1 MKATRSRATALVG
14 AVALGL
20 AGLTAMTVGGTA
32 HAAAPAP
39 LVAPTVSWGPCSD
52 VVLVKAGASCGT
64 LDVPIDWDNPAG
76 GVEHLALSK
85 VAATHDCHGIILSN
99 PGGPGGSGLELP
111 AFLPQAVPRDIGH
124 TYDWIGFDPRGVGAS
139 TPSVSCDPT
148 YLNGPRPAYKPTS
161 EAHES
166 PNEKTWISRTKKY
179 TAACAA
185 KNRGLLGHMHTADT
199 IRDMDAIRAALG
211 EQKLNYYGFSYGT
224 FLGQAYATLHPAN
237 VGRMVLDGNVPP
249 DYPGYGD
256 GGRAQMTAFQNVI
269 GKFFGWIAAHDTVYH
284 LGTTAAAVNAS
295 YDAIEAQ
302 LTAAPVGDIGP
313 AEWDD
318 VFLVAGY
325 AESRWPGLAAAMADW
340 STGNHR
346 AIESLYTQ
354 TDTPGDDNSFA
365 AFNATFCTDGPF
377 PTDYRKVRA
386 DAFSISRAAPVP
398 SWGGFW
404 FSAPC
409 TWWPV
414 KPAAPLQIDG
424 RMLTVLHTPILLINA
439 TEDGATPF
447 TGALAVRKEFPTSA
461 LVAEVGATTHAGSL
475 QGNGCVDNHIAD
487 YLENGTL
494 PARVDADKAD
504 ATCARKPLPEPSVL
518 NRGMPSDTVAALPS
532 LPTMLGSDL
541 LAARRSALIW
551 RTQS

>member
-1 MKATRSRATALVG
+1 MLSRATALTG
-14 AVALGL
+14 AAALAL
-20 AGLTAMTVGGTA
+20 AGLTAAGGPA
-32 HAAAPAP
+32 RAAGPAA
-39 LVAPTVSWGPCSD
+39 LLQSSISWGPCQD
-52 VVLVKAGASCGT
+52 ATLIQAGAQCGT
-64 LDVPIDWDNPAG
+64 LDVPIDWTNPAA

-85 VAATHDCHGIILSN
+85 VAATHDRQGVMLAN
-99 PGGPGGSGLELP
+99 PGGPGASGLELP
-111 AFLPQAVPRDIGH
+111 AYLPGAVPRDIGH

-139 TPSVSCDPT
+139 TPAVSCDPN
-148 YLNGPRPAYKPTS
+148 YLDGPRPAYKPTS
-161 EAHES
+161 ESQES
-166 PNEKTWISRTKKY
+166 PNEKTWITRTKNY
-179 TAACAA
+179 TKTCLA
-185 KNRGLLGHMHTADT
+185 KNGALLAHMHTADT
-199 IRDMDAIRAALG
+199 IRDMDAIRIALG

-284 LGTTAAAVNAS
+284 LGSTGTEVNAA
-295 YDAIEAQ
+295 YDAIEAK
-302 LTAAPVGDIGP
+302 LTASPVGQIGP

-340 STGNHR
+340 GNGNHEL
-346 AIESLYTQ
+346 IESLYAQ
-354 TDTPGDDNSFA
+354 TDSPGDDNSFA

-377 PTDYRKVRA
+377 PTDYRKVRS
-386 DAFSISRAAPVP
+386 DAFSIARVAPVP

-424 RMLTVLHTPILLINA
+424 RMLTVLGTPILLINA

-447 TGALAVRKEFPTSA
+447 AGALAVRREFPTSA

-494 PARVDADKAD
+494 PGRVHGDKAD
-504 ATCARKPLPEPSVL
+504 ATCARKPLPEPSVF
-518 NRGMPSDTVAALPS
+518 NRAVPAETAVALP
-532 LPTMLGSDL
+532 P
-541 LAARRSALIW
+541 LADGAPLIGVDFVGVRRFELTW

>member
-1 MKATRSRATALVG
+1 MKAARTRATAVLG
-14 AVALGL
+14 AAALGML
-20 AGLTAMTVGGTA
+20 GLSTLTLGGTA

-39 LVAPTVSWGPCSD
+39 LLPAATVVWGACQD
-52 VVLVKAGASCGT
+52 VTLVQAGAQCAT
-64 LDVPIDWDNPAG
+64 LDVPIDWDNPTGA
-76 GVEHLALSK
+76 VEHLALSR
-85 VAATHDCHGIILSN
+85 VAATHDRAGIMLSD
-99 PGGPGGSGLELP
+99 PGGPGASGLELP
-111 AFLPQAVPRDIGH
+111 AYLPQAVPRDIGH
-124 TYDWIGFDPRGVGAS
+124 SYDWIGFDPRGVGAS
-139 TPSVSCDPT
+139 KPALTCEAD
-148 YLNGPRPAYKPTS
+148 YMNGPRPAYKPAS
-161 EAHES
+161 ETQEAS
-166 PNEKTWISRTKKY
+166 NEKTWINRTKSYAK
-179 TAACAA
+179 ACAV
-185 KNRGLLGHMHTADT
+185 KNGALMAHMHTTDT
-199 IRDMDAIRAALG
+199 IRDMDAIRIALG

-249 DYPGYGD
+249 NYPGYGD

-269 GKFFGWIAAHDTVYH
+269 QKFFGWIGAHDAVYH
-284 LGTTAAAVNAS
+284 LGTSATAVNAS
-295 YDAIEAQ
+295 YDAIEAK
-302 LTAAPVGDIGP
+302 LTTQPVGQIGS

-340 STGNHR
+340 AGGHHE
-346 AIESLYTQ
+346 AIQSLYTQ

-386 DAFSISRAAPVP
+386 DGFAIARVAPVP

-414 KPAAPLQIDG
+414 KPAAPLKIDG
-424 RMLTVLHTPILLINA
+424 RAISLLHTPILLINA

-447 TGALAVRKEFPTSA
+447 AGALAVRKEFPTSA

-475 QGNGCVDNHIAD
+475 QGNSCVDNYIAD
-487 YLENGTL
+487 YLQAGTL
-494 PARVDADKAD
+494 PTRTAGDQAD
-504 ATCARKPLPEPSVL
+504 AKCARKPLPEPSVL
-518 NRGMPSDTVAALPS
+518 NRGAPVDTSVVALPD
-532 LPTMLGSDL
+532 PPAAL
-541 LAARRSALIW
+541 LAARRTAAIW

>member
-1 MKATRSRATALVG
+1 MRARATVLVG
-14 AVALGL
+14 TAALGL
-20 AGLTAMTVGGTA
+20 GGLSLGGGTA
-32 HAAAPAP
+32 RAASPP
-39 LVAPTVSWGPCSD
+39 LLQSTISWGPCQD
-52 VVLVKAGASCGT
+52 TVLIQAGAQCAT
-64 LDVPIDWDNPAG
+64 LDVPIDWANPAAG
-76 GVEHLALSK
+76 MEHLALSR
-85 VAATHDCHGIILSN
+85 VAATHNRQGVMLAN
-99 PGGPGGSGLELP
+99 PGGPGASGLELP
-111 AFLPQAVPRDIGH
+111 AFLPGAVPRDIGH

-139 TPSVSCDPT
+139 TPAVSCDPN
-148 YLNGPRPAYKPTS
+148 YLAGPRPAYKPAT
-161 EAHES
+161 EAQES
-166 PNEKTWISRTKKY
+166 PNEKTWILRTKKY
-179 TAACAA
+179 AKTCAE
-185 KNRGLLGHMHTADT
+185 KNGALLAHMHTTDT
-199 IRDMDAIRAALG
+199 IRDMDAIRVALG

-224 FLGQAYATLHPAN
+224 FIGQAYATLHPAN

-249 DYPGYGD
+249 NYPGYGD
-256 GGRAQMTAFQNVI
+256 GGRAQMAAFQNVI
-269 GKFFGWIAAHDTVYH
+269 QRFFGWIAAHDAVYH
-284 LGTTAAAVNAS
+284 LGTTAAAVNAA
-295 YDAIEAQ
+295 YDRIEAQ
-302 LTAAPVGDIGP
+302 LTTAPVGKIGP

-340 STGNHR
+340 STGNR
-346 AIESLYTQ
+346 AAIESLYTQ

-386 DAFSISRAAPVP
+386 DGFAIARVAPVP

-414 KPAAPLQIDG
+414 KPAPALKIDG
-424 RMLTVLHTPILLINA
+424 RLLSLLHTPILLINA

-447 TGALAVRKEFPTSA
+447 AGALAVRREFPSSA

-494 PARVDADKAD
+494 PARVNGDQAD
-504 ATCARKPLPEPSVL
+504 ATCARKPLPEPSVF
-518 NRGMPSDTVAALPS
+518 NRAAPAETSVALPPLNNGTPVIGVDS
-532 LPTMLGSDL
+532 TGL
-541 LAARRSALIW
+541 RRFELTW